1 MDSTWPFDPMPMT
14 VAALARAID
23 NLDGIKVD
31 IRGFCRRFAGQ
42 SRRNTGFLGVAS
54 LLHSLGSENTSDGL
68 EAKNAT
74 GRTS

>member
-14 VAALARAID
+14 VAELASAID

-31 IRGFCRRFAGQ
+31 IRGFCRRVAGR
-42 SRRNTGFLGVAS
+42 SRRNMGFFGVAS
-54 LLHSLGSENTSDGL
+54 LLHSLGSGNTSDGS
-68 EAKNAT
+68 EETNAT